1 MALDAL
7 VDSTQLNSDL
17 TDVADAIRAKT
28 GGTAPLAFPNEF
40 ISEIG
45 SISGGGVQYV
55 EGTFTLNSDGQ
66 MPTITHNLN
75 TEKIA
80 VIIHP
85 DTTIVAHYGYRTH
98 FLVFINVKAIVGNS
112 WGTWIFDYTPYNS
125 TRYPNPIQPTANELD
140 NRLKIATG
148 NSSPWTTQSNW
159 NDGALYNITY
169 SGNTLTNNTFKNDA
183 TWCSGTYKYII
194 YSLE

>member
-7 VDSTQLNSDL
+7 VDSTQLDSDL

-45 SISGGGVQYV
+45 SISGGGTQYV
-55 EGTFTLNSDGQ
+55 QGTFTLNSDGQ

-75 TEKIA
+75 TQKIA
-80 VIIHP
+80 VIIYP
-85 DTTIVAHYGYRTH
+85 NTTIVAHSGYNTYY
-98 FLVFINVKAIVGNS
+98 LVLINVKAVIGTD
-112 WGTWIFDYTPYNS
+112 WGTWTLDYTPYNS
-125 TRYPNPIQPTANELD
+125 TKFPNPVQPDSNNCDSHLNIAN
-140 NRLKIATG
+140 G
-148 NSSPWTTQSNW
+148 QSSPWTTQNYWSA
-159 NDGALYNITY
+159 GTVYNLRY
-169 SGNTLTNNTFKNDA
+169 SDNTFTNNTFKNNA
-183 TWCSGTYKYII
+183 TWCSGTYKYLI